1 MVFRESRKLG
11 RVTDALKRDPSV
23 CGRSYLKIHR
33 SCSISRCIYV
43 VREKELRSAVSPLE
57 KRRADSAP
65 KAEALGV
72 PRRHFLSLLL
82 FLFAVSSLWAVD
94 PSRHISQYAHTAW
107 RIQDGVFSGT
117 PFAVTQTTDGYLW
130 IGTRSGLLRF
140 DGVRFVPWTSPDGKY
155 LPSSDIGSLLGA
167 RDGLS
172 LIHI

>member
-1 MVFRESRKLG
+1 LVFRKSRKLG

-33 SCSISRCIYV
+33 SCSISRCMYV

-94 PSRHISQYAHTAW
+94 PSRHISQYAHATW
-107 RIQDGVFSGT
+107 RIQDGVFSGA
-117 PFAVTQTTDGYLW
+117 PHAITQTMDGYLW
-130 IGTRSGLLRF
+130 IGTEAGLL
-140 DGVRFVPWTSPDGKY
+140 
-155 LPSSDIGSLLGA
+155 
-167 RDGLS
+167 
-172 LIHI
+172 HILRRLTADYPM